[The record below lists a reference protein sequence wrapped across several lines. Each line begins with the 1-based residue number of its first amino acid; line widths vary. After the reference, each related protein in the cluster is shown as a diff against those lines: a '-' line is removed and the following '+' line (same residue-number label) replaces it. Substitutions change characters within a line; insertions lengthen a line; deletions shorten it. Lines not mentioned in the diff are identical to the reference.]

1 MYCMM
6 EIYQN
11 QKSFTK
17 MMETCVDSRLNF
29 KFPIFKGFERENRL
43 KFGDLKSQKIVI
55 FFLRIQD
62 KGEWLTRT

>member
-1 MYCMM
+1 MM
-6 EIYQN
+6 EIYQI

-55 FFLRIQD
+55 FFLRI
-62 KGEWLTRT
+62 